1 MVLKGLKSYNEKDTY
16 IIYPVRSHGQNSEPK
31 DNSNPAERKVSP
43 EVWHQRLA
51 VNIEDKIKEGQT
63 QLDNREHYT
72 PLGNPMVE
80 EFNSL
85 LANSTLKT
93 L

>member
-63 QLDNREHYT
+63 QLDNREHLHTSWESYGG
-72 PLGNPMVE
+72 GNKPK
-80 EFNSL
+80 S
-85 LANSTLKT
+85 STAY
-93 L
+93 